1 MKIICE
7 GLELSDALLVVSK
20 GTSNKTTNPILEGIK
35 LTAEEDYLTLSATDL
50 ELSIEKTIHAEV
62 KLEGETVVPGKL
74 FNEYIKKLSNEQI
87 ELNLNEKNIL
97 SIKYTDSVGKI
108 QCLNAQEFPQIK
120 KLDYTDYFE
129 ITKKELRELINKS
142 IFSVAVEDSRPILKG
157 CKIEVSGN
165 TIRSIAL
172 DGYRLAVVKKSVV
185 NTTGDFNIIVPAR
198 SLNEI
203 SKLLDDSDEV
213 VKVYIQKNH
222 LMIDL
227 NETKITTRLLD
238 GDYLNYKQIIPSNF
252 NTSLILN
259 TQQLS
264 DALERASLLSRID
277 KNNLVKFDITDKVM
291 VLSSRSELGDIK
303 ENITI
308 SLTGNDLIIAFNA
321 RYFSEALRV
330 TNDEFLKLSFTSPVA
345 PCVITPNEGDEFLYL
360 ILPVRIVWRSNYFL
374 INPRYTV
381 KIVKNKFSLLKK
393 WA

>member
-1 MKIICE
+1 MKIICD

-35 LTAEEDYLTLSATDL
+35 LTADEDYLTLSATDL

-120 KLDYTDYFE
+120 KLDYNEYFE
-129 ITKKELRELINKS
+129 ITKKELKELITKS

-157 CKIEVSGN
+157 CKLEVQDN
-165 TIRSIAL
+165 TIKAVAL
-172 DGYRLAVVKKSVV
+172 DGYRLAVVKKNIV
-185 NTTGDFNIIVPAR
+185 NSTNNFNVIVPAR

-203 SKLLDDSDEV
+203 SKLLDDSNDI

-238 GDYLNYKQIIPSNF
+238 GDYLNYRQIIPTNF

-308 SLTGNDLIIAFNA
+308 SLTGNDLTIAFNA

-360 ILPVRIVWRSNYFL
+360 ILPVRIV
-374 INPRYTV
+374 
-381 KIVKNKFSLLKK
+381 
-393 WA
+393 

>member
-1 MKIICE
+1 MKIVCD
-7 GLELSDALLVVSK
+7 GLELSEALLIVSK

-35 LTAEEDYLTLSATDL
+35 LTTDEDYLTLSATDL
-50 ELSIEKTIHAEV
+50 ELSIEKTIHADV

-74 FNEYIKKLSNEQI
+74 FNEYIKKLSDEQI

-108 QCLNAQEFPQIK
+108 QCLNSQEFPQIK
-120 KLDYTDYFE
+120 KLDYNEYFE
-129 ITKKELRELINKS
+129 IKKSELKQLISKS

-157 CKIEVSGN
+157 CKLEVSGD

-172 DGYRLAVVKKSVV
+172 DGYRLAVVKKNIIS
-185 NTTGDFNIIVPAR
+185 TTNDFNVIVPAR

-252 NTSLILN
+252 STSLILSKD
-259 TQQLS
+259 QLA

-291 VLSSRSELGDIK
+291 MLSSRSELGDIK

-308 SLTGNDLIIAFNA
+308 SLNGNDLTIAFNA

-360 ILPVRIVWRSNYFL
+360 ILPVRIV
-374 INPRYTV
+374 
-381 KIVKNKFSLLKK
+381 
-393 WA
+393 

>member
-129 ITKKELRELINKS
+129 ITKKELRELITKS

-185 NTTGDFNIIVPAR
+185 NTTGDFNVIVPAR

-203 SKLLDDSDEV
+203 SKLVDDSDEV

-291 VLSSRSELGDIK
+291 ILSSRSELGDIK

-360 ILPVRIVWRSNYFL
+360 ILPVRIV
-374 INPRYTV
+374 
-381 KIVKNKFSLLKK
+381 
-393 WA
+393 

>member
-1 MKIICE
+1 MKIMCE

-20 GTSNKTTNPILEGIK
+20 GTSSKTTNPILEGIK

-50 ELSIEKTIHAEV
+50 ELSIEKTIHADV

-108 QCLNAQEFPQIK
+108 QCLNASEFPNIK
-120 KLDYTDYFE
+120 KLDYTEYFE
-129 ITKKELRELINKS
+129 ITNNELRQLINKS
-142 IFSVAVEDSRPILKG
+142 IFSVATEDSRPILKG
-157 CKIEVSGN
+157 CKLEVSGD
-165 TIRSIAL
+165 TIKAVAL
-172 DGYRLAVVKKSVV
+172 DGYRLAVVKKKIVS
-185 NTTGDFNIIVPAR
+185 TTSNFNVIVPAR

-227 NETKITTRLLD
+227 NETRITTRLLD
-238 GDYLNYKQIIPSNF
+238 GDYLNYNQIIPSNF
-252 NTSLILN
+252 NSKIILN
-259 TQQLS
+259 TQQLQ
-264 DALERASLLSRID
+264 DALERASLLCRID
-277 KNNLVKFDITDKVM
+277 RNNLVKFEITDKVM

-308 SLTGNDLIIAFNA
+308 SLEGKDLTIAFNA
-321 RYFSEALRV
+321 RYLSDCMH
-330 TNDEFLKLSFTSPVA
+330 TINDEFIKINFTSQIA
-345 PCVITPNEGDEFLYL
+345 PCTICAADDDKYLYL
-360 ILPVRIVWRSNYFL
+360 ILPVRIVE
-374 INPRYTV
+374 
-381 KIVKNKFSLLKK
+381 
-393 WA
+393 

>member
-1 MKIICE
+1 MKIMCE

-20 GTSNKTTNPILEGIK
+20 GTSSKTTNPILEGIK

-50 ELSIEKTIHAEV
+50 ELSIEKTIHADV
-62 KLEGETVVPGKL
+62 KLEGEIVVPGKL

-108 QCLNAQEFPQIK
+108 QCLKANEFPNIK
-120 KLDYTDYFE
+120 KLDYNDYFE
-129 ITKKELRELINKS
+129 ITHNELRQLINKS

-157 CKIEVSGN
+157 CKIEVEGD
-165 TIRSIAL
+165 TIKAVAL
-172 DGYRLAVVKKSVV
+172 DGYRLAVVKKKVV
-185 NTTGDFNIIVPAR
+185 STTGKFSIIVPAR

-238 GDYLNYKQIIPSNF
+238 GDYLNYNQIIPSNF
-252 NTSLILN
+252 NSKIILN
-259 TQQLS
+259 TQQLQE
-264 DALERASLLSRID
+264 ALDRASLLCRID
-277 KNNLVKFDITDKVM
+277 KNNLVKFEITDKVM

-308 SLTGNDLIIAFNA
+308 SLDGNDLTIAFNA

-330 TNDEFLKLSFTSPVA
+330 TEDEFLRLNFISPVA

-360 ILPVRIVWRSNYFL
+360 ILPVRV
-374 INPRYTV
+374 V
-381 KIVKNKFSLLKK
+381 
-393 WA
+393 

>member
-7 GLELSDALLVVSK
+7 GLELSESLLIVSK
-20 GTSNKTTNPILEGIK
+20 GTSSRTTNPILEGIK

-74 FNEYIKKLSNEQI
+74 FNEYIKKLSEEQI

-108 QCLNAQEFPQIK
+108 QCLNASEFPQIK
-120 KLDYTDYFE
+120 KLDYTEYFE
-129 ITKKELRELINKS
+129 ITRNNLRQLIMKS
-142 IFSVAVEDSRPILKG
+142 IFSVASEDTRPILKG
-157 CKIEVSGN
+157 CKLEVEDGV
-165 TIRSIAL
+165 IKAIAL
-172 DGYRLAVVKKSVV
+172 DGYRLAVVKKPIVS
-185 NTTGDFNIIVPAR
+185 TTGNFSVIVPAR

-203 SKLLDDSDEV
+203 SKLLDDSEEV

-227 NETKITTRLLD
+227 NETRITTRLLD
-238 GDYLNYKQIIPSNF
+238 GDYLNYKQIIPTNF

-259 TQQLS
+259 KDQLQ

-291 VLSSRSELGDIK
+291 VLSSKSELGDIK

-308 SLTGNDLIIAFNA
+308 SLTGNDLTIAFNA

-330 TNDEFLKLSFTSPVA
+330 TNDEFLKMSFMSSVA

-360 ILPVRIVWRSNYFL
+360 ILPVRIV
-374 INPRYTV
+374 
-381 KIVKNKFSLLKK
+381 
-393 WA
+393 